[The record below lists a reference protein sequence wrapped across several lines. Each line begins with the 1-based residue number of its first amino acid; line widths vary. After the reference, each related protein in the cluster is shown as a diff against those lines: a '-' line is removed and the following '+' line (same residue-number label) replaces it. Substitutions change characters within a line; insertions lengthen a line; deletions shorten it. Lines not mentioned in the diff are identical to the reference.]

1 MQNGEHDDPICLDDI
16 TLLHEDCGLG
26 TSDADETSDSAQDIN
41 NTEEGVVPTIGM
53 RFKSAKDVKSFYKQH
68 VVKCGFGVRTRT

>member
-26 TSDADETSDSAQDIN
+26 TSDVDETSDSAQDMN
-41 NTEEGVVPTIGM
+41 NTE
-53 RFKSAKDVKSFYKQH
+53 
-68 VVKCGFGVRTRT
+68 